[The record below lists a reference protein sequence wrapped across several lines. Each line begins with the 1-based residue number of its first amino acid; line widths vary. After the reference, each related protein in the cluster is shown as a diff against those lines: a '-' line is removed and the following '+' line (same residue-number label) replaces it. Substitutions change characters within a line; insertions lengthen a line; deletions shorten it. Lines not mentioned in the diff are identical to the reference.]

1 MKPRYVK
8 MTKPEKKLVKQ
19 LTAVVT
25 RQSLLEQAQRQ
36 AVREGIGHIHLAH
49 GYPLR
54 DKKLGGQCR
63 HR

>member
-25 RQSLLEQAQRQ
+25 RQSLLEQAQ
-36 AVREGIGHIHLAH
+36 
-49 GYPLR
+49 
-54 DKKLGGQCR
+54 
-63 HR
+63 